1 MGKNRYKNVSD
12 SDMGQVPLYRSYG
25 VKKKARPLLTAV
37 NLTLS
42 KILMIGIMFW
52 NFVIIAV
59 ATFFI
64 FRYGGALLATVAA
77 IVLFWVLIGKHSRIP
92 RRRIGFVRKLK
103 KAGKRNGYQIEYKR
117 GAFESFFWNER
128 PEADIIL
135 KADGET
141 YIIKYATATKPLSS
155 FTFLSRSEMRYTKHR
170 TKNRFSLVLDLKDR
184 SREMSISFPEGEG
197 KRIILVNP
205 MARDIF
211 VKNDMGAIVP
221 TGSGESIYGYTV
233 YSGTGFLDMLER
245 VRDEKKVKQQI
256 E

>member
-1 MGKNRYKNVSD
+1 MGKKRYRSVSD

-64 FRYGGALLATVAA
+64 FRYGGALLATIAA

-92 RRRIGFVRKLK
+92 RRRMGFVRRLK
-103 KAGKRNGYQIEYKR
+103 RTVKRNGYSIEFTR
-117 GAFESFFWNER
+117 GGFESYFWSEQ
-128 PEADIIL
+128 PDTDIVL
-135 KADGET
+135 RADGET
-141 YIIKYATATKPLSS
+141 YLIKYATATKPLSS
-155 FTFLSRSEMRYTKHR
+155 FTFLSGSEMRYTKHR
-170 TKNRFSLVLDLKDR
+170 TKNRFSLVLDLKDK
-184 SREMSISFPEGEG
+184 SRDMRISFPEGEG
-197 KRIILVNP
+197 RRIILVNP

-233 YSGTGFLDMLER
+233 YSGTGFLEMLER
-245 VRDEKKVKQQI
+245 VRNEKKAKEQI